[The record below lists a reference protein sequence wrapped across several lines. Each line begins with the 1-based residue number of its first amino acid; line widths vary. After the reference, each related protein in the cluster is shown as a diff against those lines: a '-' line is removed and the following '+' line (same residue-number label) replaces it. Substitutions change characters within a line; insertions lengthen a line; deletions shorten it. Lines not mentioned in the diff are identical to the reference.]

1 MTPQDILSM
10 LLKSYVKLEVF
21 FLVLSMEMD
30 QTFGHLM
37 LNFIKCIYILFYPVL
52 HHVAKKIQVWI
63 SR

>member
-21 FLVLSMEMD
+21 FFLSMEMD

-52 HHVAKKIQVWI
+52 HHVA
-63 SR
+63 